1 MKSLRSDARPITGAA
16 GDYDAL
22 LELVGDARFVLLG
35 EASHGTHEFYRE
47 RSRVTRRLIAEKG
60 FSAVAVE
67 GDWPSAHRVN
77 RYVRGAGEDRCAESA
92 LRGFERFPAWMWRN
106 RDVVQFVGWLR
117 RHNDGLPPGAPRAG
131 FYGLDLYSLFDSM
144 REILGYLQRVDPAAA
159 KRARERYACFDHCGE
174 DSQRYGYATA
184 FGVSKS
190 CEDEVVAQ
198 LVEVRNRA
206 AAAAGDPDELFYAEQ
221 NARLVK
227 NAEAYYRTM
236 FHGRV
241 SSWNLRDQHMA
252 QTLEAL
258 ALHLSGKVVV
268 WAHNSHVG
276 DARATE
282 MSEHGELTL
291 GQLVRERYPGIST
304 LVGMTTYRGS
314 VTAASD
320 WNGSA
325 ERKRVR
331 EALPGSHEE
340 ELHGAGLP
348 SFFIPSAALDDR
360 RLERAIGVVYLP
372 ETERLSHY
380 YHADMSRQ
388 FDAVLHFDETRALEP
403 LDREPHVAVGEVPET
418 YPAGV

>member
-1 MKSLRSDARPITGAA
+1 VKGVREITGAA

-22 LELVGDARFVLLG
+22 LELAGDARFVLLG
-35 EASHGTHEFYRE
+35 EASHGTHEFYRA
-47 RSRVTRRLIAEKG
+47 RSRITRRLIAEKG
-60 FSAVAVE
+60 FCAVAIE
-67 GDWPSAHRVN
+67 GDWPCAHRVN
-77 RYVRGAGEDRCAESA
+77 RYVRGAGADRTADAA
-92 LRGFERFPAWMWRN
+92 LAGFERFPAWMWRN
-106 RDVVQFVGWLR
+106 RDVLQFVGWLR
-117 RHNDGLPPGAPRAG
+117 RHNDALAPGAPRAG

-144 REILGYLQRVDPAAA
+144 RAILVYLERVDPAAA
-159 KRARERYACFDHCGE
+159 RRARARYACFDHFAE
-174 DSQRYGYATA
+174 ASQRYGYASA

-198 LVEVRNRA
+198 LVEMRGRA

-221 NARLVK
+221 NARLVR
-227 NAEAYYRTM
+227 NAEEYYRTM
-236 FHGRV
+236 FHSRV
-241 SSWNLRDQHMA
+241 SSWNLREQHMA

-282 MSEHGELTL
+282 MGEHGELTL
-291 GQLVRERYPGIST
+291 GQLARERYPGNT
-304 LVGMTTYRGS
+304 LLVGMTTYRGS

-320 WNGSA
+320 WNGPV

-340 ELHGAGLP
+340 QLHRAGLP
-348 SFFIPSAALDDR
+348 SFFVPAAALEDR

-380 YHADMSRQ
+380 YHADVSRQ

-403 LDREPHVAVGEVPET
+403 LDRAPPVQTREAPET
-418 YPAGV
+418 FPAGV

>member
-1 MKSLRSDARPITGAA
+1 MNLRSEVREITGAA

-22 LELVGDARFVLLG
+22 LELVGDARCVLLG

-47 RSRVTRRLIAEKG
+47 RSRITRRLIAEKG
-60 FSAVAVE
+60 FCAVAIE
-67 GDWPSAHRVN
+67 GDWPSAQRVN
-77 RYVRGAGEDRCAESA
+77 RYVRGAGADRCAESA

-106 RDVVQFVGWLR
+106 RDVLQFVGWLR
-117 RHNDGLPPGAPRAG
+117 RHNDGLAPGAPRAG
-131 FYGLDLYSLFDSM
+131 FYGLDLYSLFESM
-144 REILGYLQRVDPAAA
+144 RAIVRYLEGVDPAAA
-159 KRARERYACFDHCGE
+159 RRARERYACFDHFK
-174 DSQRYGYATA
+174 DSSQRYGYATA
-184 FGVSKS
+184 FGMSKS

-198 LVEVRNRA
+198 LVEMRSRA
-206 AAAAGDPDELFYAEQ
+206 AGASDDPDELFHAEQ

-227 NAEAYYRTM
+227 NAEEYYRTM
-236 FHGRV
+236 FHGHV
-241 SSWNLRDQHMA
+241 SWNLRDQHMA
-252 QTLEAL
+252 QTLGAL
-258 ALHLSGKVVV
+258 ALHLAGKVVV

-282 MSEHGELTL
+282 TGERGELTL
-291 GQLVRERYPGIST
+291 GQLVRERYPGNSA

-320 WNGSA
+320 WDGPV

-331 EALPGSHEE
+331 DALPGSHEDA
-340 ELHGAGLP
+340 LHRVGIP
-348 SFFIPSAALDDR
+348 RFFVPSAALEDR

-388 FDAVLHFDETRALEP
+388 FDALLHFDETRALEP
-403 LDREPHVAVGEVPET
+403 LDREPLVAVGDFPET

>member
-1 MKSLRSDARPITGAA
+1 
-16 GDYDAL
+16 
-22 LELVGDARFVLLG
+22 
-35 EASHGTHEFYRE
+35 
-47 RSRVTRRLIAEKG
+47 
-60 FSAVAVE
+60 
-67 GDWPSAHRVN
+67 
-77 RYVRGAGEDRCAESA
+77 
-92 LRGFERFPAWMWRN
+92 
-106 RDVVQFVGWLR
+106 
-117 RHNDGLPPGAPRAG
+117 
-131 FYGLDLYSLFDSM
+131 M
-144 REILGYLQRVDPAAA
+144 RA
-159 KRARERYACFDHCGE
+159 KRARARYACFDHFGE
-174 DSQRYGYATA
+174 DGQRYGYASA
-184 FGVSKS
+184 FGISKS
-190 CEDEVVAQ
+190 CEDEVLAQ
-198 LVEVRNRA
+198 LVELRGRA

-227 NAEAYYRTM
+227 SAEEYYRTM
-236 FHGRV
+236 FRGHV

-252 QTLEAL
+252 QTLQAL

-282 MSEHGELTL
+282 MGGHGELTL
-291 GQLVRERYPGIST
+291 GQLVRERYPGNST

-320 WNGSA
+320 WNGRA

-331 EALPGSHEE
+331 EALAGSHEE
-340 ELHGAGLP
+340 QLHGVGLP
-348 SFFIPSAALDDR
+348 GFFVPSAALDER

-388 FDAVLHFDETRALEP
+388 FDVVLHFDETRALEP
-403 LDREPHVAVGEVPET
+403 LDREPHVAVGDIPET

>member
-1 MKSLRSDARPITGAA
+1 MSLRSEAREITGAA
-16 GDYDAL
+16 GDYDPL

-47 RSRVTRRLIAEKG
+47 RSRITRRLIAEKG
-60 FSAVAVE
+60 FCAVAIE
-67 GDWPSAHRVN
+67 GDWPSAQRVN
-77 RYVRGAGEDRCAESA
+77 RYVRGGGEDRCAESA

-106 RDVVQFVGWLR
+106 RDVLQFVGWLR
-117 RHNDGLPPGAPRAG
+117 RHNDALAPGAPRAG

-144 REILGYLQRVDPAAA
+144 RAILDYLERVDPAAA
-159 KRARERYACFDHCGE
+159 RRARERYACFDHFAE
-174 DSQRYGYATA
+174 NSQRYGYAAA

-198 LVEVRNRA
+198 LVELRGRA
-206 AAAAGDPDELFYAEQ
+206 AAATGDPDELFYAEQ

-227 NAEAYYRTM
+227 NAEQYYRTM
-236 FHGRV
+236 FHGHV

-252 QTLEAL
+252 HTLEAL

-282 MSEHGELTL
+282 MGERGELTL
-291 GQLVRERYPGIST
+291 GQLVRERYPGNSA
-304 LVGMTTYRGS
+304 LVGMTTYRGT

-320 WNGSA
+320 WNGPV

-331 EALPGSHEE
+331 DALPGSHEE
-340 ELHGAGLP
+340 QLHRAGMAR
-348 SFFIPSAALDDR
+348 FFVPSAALEDR
-360 RLERAIGVVYLP
+360 RLQRAIGVVYLP
-372 ETERLSHY
+372 ESERLSHY

-403 LDREPHVAVGEVPET
+403 LDREAHVAVGNVPET